1 MRWQHAALSLLLA
14 LVLTGPARAASPL
27 DDPRQHGMVRVAEDI
42 WADAAME
49 AEAREQLV
57 PLVRQAQQRV
67 ARHYGTL
74 AGAANVVFCATR
86 SCYQRFGAHGL
97 GFSDGSHVLIAP
109 RGRRV
114 AIVAH
119 ELAHV
124 ELATRLGGMDAVM
137 RSVPQWFDEGLA
149 VLISGAEEFNES
161 TWRAA
166 TDEGRSAPA
175 LDELADMDSWN
186 RLTGTDGAGMHL
198 TYGTACHELRRWTQ
212 AAGPEGPRNVVSAL
226 RNHEPFA
233 AAYRRI
239 EAQSDPLPVF
249 AAHDGQA
256 WTSANAADGGLT
268 PQTIRA
274 SVARP

>member
-1 MRWQHAALSLLLA
+1 MSEK
-14 LVLTGPARAASPL
+14 LT
-27 DDPRQHGMVRVAEDI
+27 
-42 WADAAME
+42 
-49 AEAREQLV
+49 QL
-57 PLVRQAQQRV
+57 PDGRG
-67 ARHYGTL
+67 HFG
-74 AGAANVVFCATR
+74 
-86 SCYQRFGAHGL
+86 RFGGRY
-97 GFSDGSHVLIAP
+97 VPETLI
-109 RGRRV
+109 
-114 AIVAH
+114 
-119 ELAHV
+119 
-124 ELATRLGGMDAVM
+124 
-137 RSVPQWFDEGLA
+137 
-149 VLISGAEEFNES
+149 
-161 TWRAA
+161 
-166 TDEGRSAPA
+166 PA

-274 SVARP
+274 SVTRP